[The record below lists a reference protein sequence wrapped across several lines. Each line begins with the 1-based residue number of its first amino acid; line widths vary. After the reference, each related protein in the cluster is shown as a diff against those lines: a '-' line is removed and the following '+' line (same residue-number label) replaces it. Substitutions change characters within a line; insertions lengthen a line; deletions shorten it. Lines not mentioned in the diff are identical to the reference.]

1 MKKLVYL
8 LSCLFLLS
16 AGFVACSS
24 ESDDPPEQP
33 SSHQNET
40 PIDSASVEKDT
51 TEVDST
57 EIRNVPNMLTGNSN
71 WMYRNSEI
79 RYNKGEDCAMG
90 GSADCMYD
98 DCRIPKE
105 MVDGREYSVLRR
117 VTAPAGICALDNI
130 YQYHVRE
137 AEGKVYGLKDEYVQM
152 MSILF
157 GMAEDSLFI
166 EDCGDGEV
174 LLYDFTLKVGD
185 RYPCKGN
192 VKVQSVEMVMTRDSV
207 ERRMLCLS
215 NGQKILENVGCIS
228 AGGELL
234 GYQNTG
240 LGYQRT
246 YGTNDNPGIYTYGG
260 LIYFSEIGSGTN
272 ELIRVYENGDFD
284 TEKHFYP
291 ILEKDDEKGW
301 HYTYKNILTG
311 RTYQY
316 VEYFRERAI
325 FNWKVYTKCLEYV
338 DRKEQVIAYLREEN
352 GKLYMYN
359 SNLNPPE
366 ELLYDFTMEVGDE
379 VVLEEGVMG
388 YVVTDVS
395 YIDFQGRELKKL
407 TFSPWCYVEDGSK
420 YVDYDI
426 QDIWVEGMGSN
437 GGLLTPFP
445 SSLTGNWSHL
455 DYISLPDRSTFSF
468 ADITNAK
475 QFVVKKGKKGG
486 PYDFSAYRTKK
497 QSSKSVYIQIKKR

>member
-1 MKKLVYL
+1 MRK
-8 LSCLFLLS
+8 LFLLL
-16 AGFVACSS
+16 ALLPLGVCAQGT
-24 ESDDPPEQP
+24 D
-33 SSHQNET
+33 
-40 PIDSASVEKDT
+40 
-51 TEVDST
+51 
-57 EIRNVPNMLTGNSN
+57 VPNMLTGNSN

-79 RYNKGEDCAMG
+79 QYDKKEDHSMG

-117 VTAPAGICALDNI
+117 VTAPAGICALENI

-137 AEGKVYGLKDEYVQM
+137 AEGKLYGLKDEYVQM

-166 EDCGDGEV
+166 EDRGDGEV

-185 RYPCKGN
+185 RYPCKGD
-192 VKVQSVEMVMTRDSV
+192 VKVQSVEMVTTRDSV
-207 ERRMLCLS
+207 ERRLLCLS

-240 LGYQRT
+240 LGYQLT
-246 YGTNDNPGIYTYGG
+246 YGTNDNPDIYSFGG
-260 LIYFSEIGSGTN
+260 LMKFSEIDSGTN
-272 ELIRVYENGDFD
+272 EVIKVYENGDFD
-284 TEKHFYP
+284 TGKHYYP
-291 ILEKDDEKGW
+291 ILSKDDVKGW
-301 HYTYKNILTG
+301 HYTYKNILTWK
-311 RTYQY
+311 TYQFTQ
-316 VEYFRERAI
+316 YFREKAI
-325 FNWKVYTKCLEYV
+325 FNWKVYTKCLEYA
-338 DRKEQVIAYLREEN
+338 DSKEQVIAYLREED

-359 SNLNPPE
+359 SNLNPPAE
-366 ELLYDFTMEVGDE
+366 VLLYDFTMEVGDE
-379 VVLEEGVMG
+379 VVEEEGVMG

-407 TFSPWCYVEDGSK
+407 TFSPWSYVEGEGK
-420 YVDYDI
+420 IVDYDI

-455 DYISLPDRSTFSF
+455 DYISLPDGSKFAFSE
-468 ADITNAK
+468 ITNVK
-475 QFVVKKGKKGG
+475 QFVEKKGKEGVVYDLSGRRVANSSEFQGSNKLPKG
-486 PYDFSAYRTKK
+486 
-497 QSSKSVYIQIKKR
+497 VYIQNGKKFVVK

>member
-1 MKKLVYL
+1 MRKIVLLFVVL
-8 LSCLFLLS
+8 LSS
-16 AGFVACSS
+16 VAFC
-24 ESDDPPEQP
+24 QG
-33 SSHQNET
+33 
-40 PIDSASVEKDT
+40 KD
-51 TEVDST
+51 
-57 EIRNVPNMLTGNSN
+57 VPCMFSGNSY

-79 RYNKGEDCAMG
+79 QYDKEYENTYG
-90 GSADCMYD
+90 GSAVCMYD

-117 VTAPAGICALDNI
+117 ITATAGICSRDNDL
-130 YQYHVRE
+130 QLHVRE
-137 AEGKVYGLKDEYVQM
+137 DGGKVYGLKGEYVQM

-166 EDCGDGEV
+166 EDCGNGEV

-185 RYPCKGN
+185 RYPCKGD
-192 VKVQSVEMVMTRDSV
+192 VKVQSVEMVTTRDSV
-207 ERRMLCLS
+207 ERRLLCLS

-246 YGTNDNPGIYTYGG
+246 YDTNHYSGIYYYGG
-260 LIYFSEIGSGTN
+260 LMEFSLIDSGTDEIN
-272 ELIRVYENGDFD
+272 RVYENGDFD
-284 TEKHFYP
+284 TGKHYYP
-291 ILEKDDEKGW
+291 ILAKDDEKAW
-301 HYTYKNILTG
+301 YYTYKNMLTEK
-311 RTYQY
+311 TYQFTQ
-316 VEYFRERAI
+316 YFREKTLI
-325 FNWKVYTKCLEYV
+325 NWKVYTKCLEYV
-338 DRKEQVIAYLREEN
+338 DRKEQVVALLREED

-359 SNLNPPE
+359 SNLNPPAE
-366 ELLYDFTMEVGDE
+366 VLLYDFTMEVGDE
-379 VVLEEGVMG
+379 VVEEEGVMG

-407 TFSPWCYVEDGSK
+407 TFSPWYYVEDGSK

-455 DYISLPDRSTFSF
+455 DYISLPDGSKFAFSE
-468 ADITNAK
+468 ITNVK
-475 QFVVKKGKKGG
+475 QFVEKKGKEGVVYDLSGRRVANSSEFQGSNKLPKG
-486 PYDFSAYRTKK
+486 
-497 QSSKSVYIQIKKR
+497 VYIQNGKKVVVK